1 MPRLSQYYR
10 PYQTCDMTKMAEAF
24 NTNVDDLELELMK
37 LVADQPVRI
46 DSHNKV
52 FIPQFTVSLS

>member
-1 MPRLSQYYR
+1 MN
-10 PYQTCDMTKMAEAF
+10 KMAEAF

-52 FIPQFTVSLS
+52 TSEVHILTFEI